1 MKPPAFDLVI
11 AQDLTEVLGHLSRKP
26 GQAKILAGGQSLMPM
41 LNMRLVT
48 PSLLIDISRISELS
62 YIRRNDRFIEVGAA
76 TTQRDL
82 LSWPELDTSLPL
94 LALAI
99 PHIGHF
105 QTRNRGTVCGSI
117 CHADPSS
124 ELPLSLAVLAGE
136 VVLRRGRRE
145 RVLSAAEFQSG
156 MLSNAAGPDE
166 MVVAVRFPA
175 ASAEQGF
182 AFREVARRH
191 GDFAV
196 VALAAVATCGKVR
209 LGAGGL
215 ADTPTVREFAELS
228 DTSLDRDL
236 NDFAWDLGGADDI
249 HATARYRREI
259 VRRLGK
265 TVIREALHAADRQT

>member
-11 AQDLTEVLGHLSRKP
+11 AETLREALDHLGRAGS
-26 GQAKILAGGQSLMPM
+26 GAKIMAGGQSLMPM

-48 PSLLIDISRISELS
+48 PSVLIDISRIAELS
-62 YIRRNDRFIEVGAA
+62 FIRRNDRYVEIGAA

-82 LSWPELDTSLPL
+82 QVWPDLEAALPL
-94 LALAI
+94 LALAL
-99 PHIGHF
+99 PSIGHF

-124 ELPLSLAVLAGE
+124 ELPLSLATLGGE

-156 MLSNAAGPDE
+156 MLSNAVGLDE
-166 MVVAVRFPA
+166 MVIAVRFPV
-175 ASAEQGF
+175 ASPGQGF
-182 AFREVARRH
+182 SFHEVARRE

-196 VALAAVATCGKVR
+196 IALAAVATSGKVR
-209 LGAGGL
+209 LGVGGL
-215 ADTPTVREFAELS
+215 ADVPTVREFERFADDELN
-228 DTSLDRDL
+228 REL
-236 NDFAWDLGGADDI
+236 NNFAWDLGGADDI
-249 HATARYRREI
+249 HASARYRREM

-265 TVIREALHAADRQT
+265 TVIREALHAADR